1 MSQVSLQEPDARISL
16 TQPALVVLQS
26 GVATK
31 QASSHALTHGRISD
45 NVVFRCSVW
54 GSDQAKPITANRN
67 ILTFDLLQRRIGI
80 HPLAMVGAANG
91 A

>member
-31 QASSHALTHGRISD
+31 QAASHALTHGRISD
-45 NVVFRCSVW
+45 NVVFRCSVVVFRCSVW
-54 GSDQAKPITANRN
+54 GSDQARPITAN
-67 ILTFDLLQRRIGI
+67 
-80 HPLAMVGAANG
+80 
-91 A
+91 